1 MSETMTGTEILR
13 AIQKLPLTEQRAL
26 IAQLNQALP
35 AAAPAEEANE
45 LERREREFEL
55 AMLAEGFFA
64 HIPAHPMTDEEFDE
78 YEPIEIEGEPLSEQ
92 IIRERI

>member
-1 MSETMTGTEILR
+1 MTGTEILQ

-26 IAQLNQALP
+26 IAQINQSLP
-35 AAAPAEEANE
+35 AAAPADQADD

-64 HIPAHPMTDEEFDE
+64 HVPTQTMTDEEFDE
-78 YEPIEIEGEPLSEQ
+78 YEPIEIEGSPLSEQ
-92 IIRERI
+92 IISERI

>member
-1 MSETMTGTEILR
+1 MSETMTEILR

-26 IAQLNQALP
+26 IAQLNQTLP
-35 AAAPAEEANE
+35 AAAPSDEADE

-64 HIPAHPMTDEEFDE
+64 RIPTPTMTDEEFDE

>member
-13 AIQKLPLTEQRAL
+13 AIQMLPLTEQRAL
-26 IAQLNQALP
+26 LAQLNQALP
-35 AAAPAEEANE
+35 AAPAREADE

-64 HIPAHPMTDEEFDE
+64 HIPTQTMTDEEFDE

>member
-1 MSETMTGTEILR
+1 M
-13 AIQKLPLTEQRAL
+13 LPLTEQRAL
-26 IAQLNQALP
+26 LAQLNQALP
-35 AAAPAEEANE
+35 ATPADESDEI
-45 LERREREFEL
+45 ERREREFEE

-64 HIPAHPMTDEEFDE
+64 HIPTKTMTDEEFDE